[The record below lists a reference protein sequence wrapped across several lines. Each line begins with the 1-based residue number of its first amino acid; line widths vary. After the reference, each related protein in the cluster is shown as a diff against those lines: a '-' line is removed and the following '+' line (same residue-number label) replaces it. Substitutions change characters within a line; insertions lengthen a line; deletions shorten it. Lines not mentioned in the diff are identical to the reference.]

1 MSLAKGL
8 EEEEED
14 TVALP
19 SSRSAPQLGSADD
32 PPRSGRFPGRVEPG
46 TMLGNYVVMTC
57 LARGGMASVWVAR
70 HRSARGLSK
79 IVTLKTILP
88 ELAAEPSFEH
98 MFLQE
103 ARLASLIHHPNVCE
117 TFELIEI
124 DGVLALSMEWVDG
137 ASLARMLNAS
147 DEPLDARIAARIAAQ
162 AAAGL
167 HAAHELRDEAGRPM
181 NLVHRDVSPQ
191 NILLSRDGHVR
202 LSDFG
207 IAKAMSG
214 MRELSSVVHVQGK
227 AAYLSP
233 EQARNEPLDRRSD
246 IFSLGTVLYL
256 AALGR
261 RPFARPDDRIEQGLA
276 RLLRGDFLH
285 PLSLNPAFPPELG
298 EIIVRAMQS
307 DPAQRYQ
314 TAADM
319 RQDLE
324 LWLARSGPFIA
335 EQAVAR
341 SLDQRCGPAIE
352 RQQALIRAAMS
363 CDDEQPLSARGAP
376 HSVHPIEVHES
387 GTFRSATHLDAPEPP
402 SEARTQPETTPSA
415 APTSPLDRPIP
426 EPPRRPWPRAAL
438 ALGCVLG
445 IGAGVSSLTLG
456 TAPTTRSATSR
467 PAAQSAPTHR
477 LLTPLPAP
485 SPVVEAAERS
495 SERTSPATA
504 AQSPA
509 TEASAD
515 SRRRIIAVEALPTA
529 ARDPAKLGSAGPPKA
544 GGANKELGP
553 VERDL

>member
-1 MSLAKGL
+1 MSLAQGV
-8 EEEEED
+8 EDEED

-19 SSRSAPQLGSADD
+19 SSRSAIPLQSADAA
-32 PPRSGRFPGRVEPG
+32 PRSGFPGRVEPG
-46 TMLGNYVVMTC
+46 TTLGNYVIMTC

-88 ELAAEPSFEH
+88 ELAAEPSFEQ

-117 TFELIEI
+117 TFELIDI

-137 ASLARMLNAS
+137 ASLARLLNAR

-167 HAAHELRDEAGRPM
+167 HAAHELRDEAGHPM

-233 EQARNEPLDRRSD
+233 EQARHEPLDRRSD

-261 RPFARPDDRIEQGLA
+261 RPFARPDDRVEQGLA
-276 RLLRGDFLH
+276 RLLRGEFLH
-285 PLSLNPAFPPELG
+285 PRSLNPAFPAELG

-319 RQDLE
+319 RHDLE

-341 SLDQRCGPAIE
+341 SLDERCGPAIE

-363 CDDEQPLSARGAP
+363 CDLDEPPLSARGAP
-376 HSVHPIEVHES
+376 HSVRPPDVHES
-387 GTFRSATHLDAPEPP
+387 GTFRSATHLDAPEAP

-415 APTSPLDRPIP
+415 APTSPLNRPIP
-426 EPPRRPWPRAAL
+426 EPPRRPWPRVAL

-445 IGAGVSSLTLG
+445 IGAGVASLTFG
-456 TAPTTRSATSR
+456 AAPKTSSVTSR
-467 PAAQSAPTHR
+467 PAAQSAPTPR
-477 LLTPLPAP
+477 LLAPLPAP
-485 SPVVEAAERS
+485 SHVVGPAETS
-495 SERTSPATA
+495 GERASYPTTAPSPT
-504 AQSPA
+504 P
-509 TEASAD
+509 EASAD
-515 SRRRIIAVEALPTA
+515 SPRRIIAVEALPTTA
-529 ARDPAKLGSAGPPKA
+529 QGPVKLGSAVPPKA
-544 GGANKELGP
+544 GVASKQLGP